1 MNIILLITIVV
12 FCSLQSVAAKEYSKR
27 TMYAIK
33 KQVLYPWQQGRRGM
47 KKLISLLC
55 IVMTATVAY
64 GAAFPDVDMADPK
77 AEAIFDV
84 SALGIMQ
91 GFEDGSFRADEPVT
105 RAQFAKIAVA
115 AMGID
120 NAALTNTVFSDVTS
134 DHWASGFIKFASDSK
149 LINGIG
155 GGLFAPEE
163 KVTLQ
168 EAAKIIV
175 CVLGRSIQAEAK
187 GGYPSGYIAVA
198 SELSL
203 FDEIAL
209 FSNDAMTRGDV
220 AVLLFNALD
229 CHMMESTYSSDESYV
244 VTDRT
249 LRMNLERYDD
259 CKKVEGIV
267 TATRYTS
274 LSGVSNLDGNYVT
287 LDGVTY
293 KATEDFSSLLG
304 YRVIA
309 YISQEGTDQIIAMQK
324 YGNEEITID
333 AQGIGDID
341 ANTVKWYADEKE
353 DKEKKYNISG
363 AEIIYNGKHSDKLP
377 TIYNGT
383 YKLVDNDANNHAD
396 VLFVTEYESFISDR
410 VAANTVYFKNKA
422 SFRGKTAFK
431 FITNDDDYTYEI
443 YDFDGNAIEI
453 SDIKADMSVTICAS
467 EDEKLVTIYA
477 SDKKLSGSVTALSG
491 NEAFVEIDGESYEA
505 AKNSAGSVILD
516 VKLGDSADFA
526 LDIQGR
532 IIDVIGDISDS
543 EEYAYVIA
551 AGSGSSLDLTQKI
564 KVLKSGSREK
574 ITEIVA
580 DTEIITYEYAN
591 SETQVLE
598 FASKVNADGT
608 NLSSSEL
615 NANDYVGMVIGYT
628 LNNENKIKKFKSYS
642 FSADK
647 TIYAFNGKLQSFG
660 GYSSRE
666 AFFADESTAIFCVPE
681 VADSEDDWFEL
692 VTLAHKG
699 TYDVKPIAIDPD
711 TQKAKAAVIISKMDA
726 DSPTPIESDKD
737 VSIVWSVSGS
747 LVDGEEAYKITMLT
761 DDEIEEVYTKGS
773 GTAHETALALKK
785 GDLIKYSLDSQN
797 RVSTIKLLASIQG
810 LDRFYR
816 ANENSPNETA
826 YAICYSIEVNKL
838 SQLRNEMVDEISIC
852 FSDDGSGQIVEY
864 DIPREEGPMVYKYN
878 RRNGDVSVA
887 TTDEITS
894 YEEVGSNATEVF
906 VVVRNN
912 SVQALVIIEK

>member
-1 MNIILLITIVV
+1 
-12 FCSLQSVAAKEYSKR
+12 
-27 TMYAIK
+27 
-33 KQVLYPWQQGRRGM
+33 M
-47 KKLISLLC
+47 KKLISLLLC
-55 IVMTATVAY
+55 ILMTSTVAF
-64 GAAFPDVDMADPK
+64 GASYPDVEADRPE

-84 SALGIMQ
+84 SALGIME
-91 GFEDGSFRADEPVT
+91 GFEDGTFRAEDSVT
-105 RAQFAKIAVA
+105 RAQFAKIAVT
-115 AMGID
+115 AMGVGND
-120 NAALTNTVFSDVTS
+120 SPTDTTFADVTKE
-134 DHWASGFIKFASDSK
+134 HWASGFVKFASDSG

-175 CVLGRSIQAEAK
+175 CVLGRGVQAEAK

-203 FDEIAL
+203 FDEIDIS
-209 FSNDAMTRGDV
+209 SNEAMTRGDV

-229 CHMMESTYSSDESYV
+229 CRIMESTYSSEESYV

-249 LRMNLERYDD
+249 LRDNLERYDD

-274 LSGVSNLDGNYVT
+274 LSGASNLDDNYVT

-333 AQGIGDID
+333 SDDVADID
-341 ANTVKWYADEKE
+341 ANTVKWYADENE
-353 DKEKKYNISG
+353 DKEEKYNISG
-363 AEIIYNGKHSDKLP
+363 AEIIYNGKHSDTLP
-377 TIYNGT
+377 AIYNGT
-383 YKLVDNDANNHAD
+383 YRLVDNDDNKRAD
-396 VLFVTEYESFISDR
+396 VIFVTEYESFIADR

-422 SFRGKTAFK
+422 SFRGKSALK
-431 FITNDDDYTYEI
+431 FIVDDDDYTYEV
-443 YDFDGNAIEI
+443 YDFDGKKIEI
-453 SDIKADMSVTICAS
+453 ADIKADMSVTICAS
-467 EDEKLVTIYA
+467 EDEKLVVVYA
-477 SDKKLSGSVTALSG
+477 SDKKVSGSVTALSG
-491 NEAFVEIDGESYEA
+491 DESFVEIDGTAYEA
-505 AKNSAGSVILD
+505 VRDTSGNVILD
-516 VKLGDSADFA
+516 VKIGDSADFA
-526 LDIQGR
+526 LDNRGR
-532 IIDVIGDISDS
+532 IIDVIGDITES

-551 AGSGSSLDLTQKI
+551 AGSGTGLNTAQKI
-564 KVLKSGSREK
+564 KVLKSGTREK

-598 FASKVNADGT
+598 FASKVNADGV

-628 LNNENKIKKFKSYS
+628 LNNENKIRKFKSYS
-642 FSADK
+642 FSAD
-647 TIYAFNGKLQSFG
+647 TTTYAFNGKLQSFG
-660 GYSSRE
+660 GFSSRE
-666 AFFADESTAIFCVPE
+666 AFFADESTDIFCVPE
-681 VADSEDDWFEL
+681 VADSEDDYFEL

-726 DSPTPIESDKD
+726 DSPTPIESDKE

-747 LVDGEEAYKITMLT
+747 LIDGEEAYKITMLT
-761 DDEIEEVYTKGS
+761 GNEIEEVYTKGS
-773 GTAHETALALKK
+773 GTAHETALTLKK
-785 GDLIKYSLDSQN
+785 GDLIKYSFDSQKK
-797 RVSTIKLLASIQG
+797 VSTINRLASIQG

-826 YAICYSIEVNKL
+826 YAKVYSIEVNKL
-838 SQLRNEMVDEISIC
+838 SQLRNEMVDEITIC
-852 FSDDGSGQIVEY
+852 FAKDGSGQLVEY
-864 DIPREEGPMVYKYN
+864 DLPREDGPTVYKYN
-878 RRNGDVSVA
+878 RKSGDVSIA

-894 YEEVGSNATEVF
+894 FEEVGSNATEIF

-912 SVQALVIIEK
+912 SVQALVVIEK